1 MRRLDFISKAPN
13 FSIFKEGSNKT
24 NLGGFLYMAYII
36 IILLLAI
43 VYFYDYFTNDKY
55 QFNYILVK
63 KSLSE
68 SLDKNEE
75 MSSMINADINY
86 YIYLGKD
93 YSEPNKNIIN
103 NKNFIIVDINK
114 IDNPVIGNDD
124 ECVIK
129 QATEFKYKVNDLR
142 LGVLYRCNLDDC
154 TIRYEDKIH
163 VTSYYLFFGYQGFS
177 IEHQN
182 PENPIQ
188 PLTFGDFWLNTVQ
201 FLENTNIV
209 YLNWEI
215 IEYEEEKGV
224 FGKTFDNT
232 MGKSNTY
239 YAGDYKTKH
248 TFTDDGHMRFLP
260 QTYWNVKDPDGNSF
274 ILLLYL
280 QSLPNYKEYEK
291 YTRKKVSV
299 LDILANIAS
308 LSSTALNLMGLV
320 YGILYAENYNNYKII
335 ENILTKK
342 LKININKNNKNE
354 GDLEKVKIE
363 LKSDLIEKNL
373 IEKSINE
380 TDSDDIIEDEGEKMK
395 NSSLNISIPRFIDFL
410 FHKFYSKC
418 CGYSS
423 RHILINSCND
433 IVAKYTTIENI
444 LYNQMKLECLWKDYK
459 WNNPQFKKMDKEDLI
474 LNLKEK

>member
-36 IILLLAI
+36 IIFLLAI

-55 QFNYILVK
+55 QFNYTLVK

-93 YSEPNKNIIN
+93 YSDPNKNIIN

-114 IDNPVIGNDD
+114 IKYAQVIGNDD

-129 QATEFKYKVNDLR
+129 QVMDFNYKTNDLQ

-163 VTSYYLFFGYQGFS
+163 LTSYYLFFGYQGFS

-209 YLNWEI
+209 YLNW
-215 IEYEEEKGV
+215 
-224 FGKTFDNT
+224 
-232 MGKSNTY
+232 
-239 YAGDYKTKH
+239 
-248 TFTDDGHMRFLP
+248 
-260 QTYWNVKDPDGNSF
+260 
-274 ILLLYL
+274 
-280 QSLPNYKEYEK
+280 
-291 YTRKKVSV
+291 
-299 LDILANIAS
+299 
-308 LSSTALNLMGLV
+308 
-320 YGILYAENYNNYKII
+320 
-335 ENILTKK
+335 
-342 LKININKNNKNE
+342 
-354 GDLEKVKIE
+354 
-363 LKSDLIEKNL
+363 
-373 IEKSINE
+373 
-380 TDSDDIIEDEGEKMK
+380 
-395 NSSLNISIPRFIDFL
+395 
-410 FHKFYSKC
+410 
-418 CGYSS
+418 
-423 RHILINSCND
+423 
-433 IVAKYTTIENI
+433 
-444 LYNQMKLECLWKDYK
+444 
-459 WNNPQFKKMDKEDLI
+459 
-474 LNLKEK
+474 

>member
-36 IILLLAI
+36 IIFLLAI

-55 QFNYILVK
+55 QFNYTLVK

-93 YSEPNKNIIN
+93 YSDPNKNIIN

-129 QATEFKYKVNDLR
+129 QVTEFKYKVNDLR

-163 VTSYYLFFGYQGFS
+163 LTSYYLFFGYQGFS

-188 PLTFGDFWLNTVQ
+188 PLTFGDFWLNTVP

-215 IEYEEEKGV
+215 I
-224 FGKTFDNT
+224 
-232 MGKSNTY
+232 
-239 YAGDYKTKH
+239 
-248 TFTDDGHMRFLP
+248 
-260 QTYWNVKDPDGNSF
+260 
-274 ILLLYL
+274 
-280 QSLPNYKEYEK
+280 
-291 YTRKKVSV
+291 
-299 LDILANIAS
+299 
-308 LSSTALNLMGLV
+308 
-320 YGILYAENYNNYKII
+320 
-335 ENILTKK
+335 
-342 LKININKNNKNE
+342 
-354 GDLEKVKIE
+354 
-363 LKSDLIEKNL
+363 
-373 IEKSINE
+373 
-380 TDSDDIIEDEGEKMK
+380 
-395 NSSLNISIPRFIDFL
+395 
-410 FHKFYSKC
+410 
-418 CGYSS
+418 
-423 RHILINSCND
+423 
-433 IVAKYTTIENI
+433 
-444 LYNQMKLECLWKDYK
+444 
-459 WNNPQFKKMDKEDLI
+459 
-474 LNLKEK
+474 